1 MKVSG
6 FTFLRNA
13 IINGYPFE
21 ESIQSLLP
29 IVDEYVVVVGQSDD
43 DTLARVKLIAD
54 PKIRIIETQWNESM
68 CDRGY
73 VYGQQKMIAQFNCSG
88 DWAFYLEGDEVLHQ
102 DELDS
107 IRASLEHNWRR
118 PEVEALYFN
127 FFHFYGTPQQVGIA
141 GYRQAPRVIRNT
153 IRTIAPDG
161 LFWVVMDKNK
171 KGRYPRACHG
181 GGNIYHYGH
190 CRSVAKMNQK
200 VQQVGKYW
208 GSVHQTFD
216 GYGMIDLYELR
227 PFLGTH
233 PNIMQK
239 WMLSDAEH
247 SFSQSPNYRVSRRD
261 LRNRFRFWLEDFFG
275 LEISKKH
282 FKRVD

>member
-13 IINGYPFE
+13 VVNGYPFE
-21 ESIQSLLP
+21 ESIRSLLP
-29 IVDEYVVVVGQSDD
+29 IVDEYVVVVGRGEDE
-43 DTLARVKLIAD
+43 TLARVNRITD
-54 PKIRIIETQWNESM
+54 PKIKVIETEWNELM
-68 CDRGY
+68 HDRGY

-102 DELDS
+102 DELIS
-107 IRASLEHNWRR
+107 IQDAMRQNLNRQD
-118 PEVEALYFN
+118 VEALYFD
-127 FFHFYGTPQQVGIA
+127 FYHFYGTPQQVGIA

-190 CRSVAKMNQK
+190 CRSVEKMNQK

-208 GSVHQTFD
+208 GSDNQKFD

-227 PFLGTH
+227 PFSGTH
-233 PNIMQK
+233 PSIMERWLANDSELQ
-239 WMLSDAEH
+239 
-247 SFSQSPNYRVSRRD
+247 FSQAQNYRVTKRD
-261 LRNRFRFWLEDFFG
+261 IRNRIRFWIEEFFG
-275 LEISKKH
+275 IEISKKH
-282 FKRVD
+282 FNRCD

>member
-13 IINGYPFE
+13 VINGYPFE
-21 ESIQSLLP
+21 ESIRSLLP
-29 IVDEYVVVVGQSDD
+29 IVDEYIVVVGRGEDE
-43 DTLARVKLIAD
+43 TLARVNQICD
-54 PKIRIIETQWNESM
+54 PKIRVIETEWNELM
-68 CDRGY
+68 HDRGY

-102 DELDS
+102 DELAS
-107 IRASLEHNWRR
+107 IQDAMRQNLTRKD
-118 PEVEALYFN
+118 VEALYFD
-127 FFHFYGTPQQVGIA
+127 FYHFYGTAQQVGIA

-171 KGRYPRACHG
+171 RGRYPRARHG

-208 GSVHQTFD
+208 GSDNQKFD
-216 GYGMIDLYELR
+216 GYGMIDLFELR
-227 PFLGTH
+227 PFFGTH
-233 PNIMQK
+233 PKVMERWIANDSE
-239 WMLSDAEH
+239 LE
-247 SFSQSPNYRVSRRD
+247 FSQSQNYRVTRRD
-261 LRNRFRFWLEDFFG
+261 IRNRIRFWLESHFG
-275 LEISKKH
+275 IEISKKH
-282 FKRVD
+282 FIRVD